1 MYRKGIDMENYVGQ
15 PWSIEIRF
23 DEKKA
28 HKNGFDAN
36 TLYDYVDK
44 NIAKYG
50 LKRIS
55 KFAWKANEED
65 KANSQY
71 LALSMLS
78 KQNWVMNNISNILT
92 YEYTDKAIDYLD
104 LIKEYFPERISE

>member
-1 MYRKGIDMENYVGQ
+1 MSNYKPQ
-15 PWSIEIRF
+15 PWSFEIKF
-23 DEKKA
+23 DEEKA
-28 HKNGFDAN
+28 HKNGYDAN

-44 NIAKYG
+44 NIMKFG

-55 KFAWKANEED
+55 KFAWKANNND

-78 KQNWVMNNISNILT
+78 KQKWVMNNISSILT

-104 LIKEYFPERISE
+104 LIREYFPERVS

>member
-1 MYRKGIDMENYVGQ
+1 MSNYKPQ
-15 PWSIEIRF
+15 PWSFEIEF
-23 DEKKA
+23 DEEKA
-28 HKNGFDAN
+28 NKNGFDAN

-44 NIAKYG
+44 NIRKFG

-55 KFAWKANEED
+55 KFAWKANNND

-78 KQNWVMNNISNILT
+78 KQKWVMNNISSILT

-104 LIKEYFPERISE
+104 LIKKYFPERVS

>member
-1 MYRKGIDMENYVGQ
+1 MENYVGQ
-15 PWSIEIRF
+15 PWSIEIKF

-55 KFAWKANEED
+55 KFAWKAND
-65 KANSQY
+65 RNKANSQY

-78 KQNWVMNNISNILT
+78 KQSWVMKNISSILT
-92 YEYTDKAIDYLD
+92 YEYSDKAIDYLD
-104 LIKEYFPERISE
+104 LIREYFPERITG